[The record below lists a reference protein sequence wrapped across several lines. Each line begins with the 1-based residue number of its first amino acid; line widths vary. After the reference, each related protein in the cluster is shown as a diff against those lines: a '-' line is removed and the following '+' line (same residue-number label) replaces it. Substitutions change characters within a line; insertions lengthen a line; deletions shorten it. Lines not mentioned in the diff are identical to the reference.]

1 MKFRERIEDAHFSVL
16 KALVASIVIALNF
29 SLAHASCVLVDLNEA
44 VKAADEVFIA
54 TITNARISRRPT
66 DMKDKERYQIHFSF
80 EVIKRLKGQPKRVR
94 SLVIHDQYHRPN
106 IKTQWER
113 AERTLLS
120 PGQNVL
126 VVSNG
131 EKEVEFSSIGCT
143 SSRYWDD
150 DSRKIIAELLR
161 LRVLSDFKR

>member
-1 MKFRERIEDAHFSVL
+1 MKFREHIEKVHFSAL
-16 KALVASIVIALNF
+16 KAFVASMLIALNF
-29 SLAHASCVLVDLNEA
+29 GLAHASCVLVDLNEA
-44 VKAADEVFIA
+44 VKSADEVFIA
-54 TITNARISRRPT
+54 TITNARISKRPT
-66 DMKDKERYQIHFSF
+66 VMKDKERYQIYFSF

-106 IKTQWER
+106 IKTLWER
-113 AERTLLS
+113 AERALLS

-150 DSRKIIAELLR
+150 DSRKIIAELLS